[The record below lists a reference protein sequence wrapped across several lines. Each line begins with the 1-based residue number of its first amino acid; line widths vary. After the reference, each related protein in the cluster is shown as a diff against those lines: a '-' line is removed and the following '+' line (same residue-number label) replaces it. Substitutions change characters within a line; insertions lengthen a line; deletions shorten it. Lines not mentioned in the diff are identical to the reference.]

1 MLRDTLIID
10 RQHKMEKTYSREKKT
25 SCARWQEEIVAI
37 AEGDWMNTAKPKEKW
52 NSLKEDSY
60 PDGIHIKIII
70 KYIFRFT

>member
-37 AEGDWMNTAKPKEKW
+37 AEGDWMNTAKHKEKME
-52 NSLKEDSY
+52 L
-60 PDGIHIKIII
+60 IKR
-70 KYIFRFT
+70 RFLP